1 MVTKLHSY
9 NKTATS
15 QKMNNYW
22 FLISLFNW
30 SFDRDRTQH
39 HVKQKHNRK
48 QVFLTNDANAWLAG
62 PLGLLAL
69 ASNTKTEWYTRC
81 MVNGTVYLHKKT
93 NTAAGPTFSSL
104 SYRSQ
109 NEQDPFSRVKPRNR
123 FVTTW
128 LVYCRPANKMR
139 GVVKFTARVRLT
151 FQLYMVWLLYCRCF
165 LNNMLHVCM
174 VQ

>member
-1 MVTKLHSY
+1 MK
-9 NKTATS
+9 
-15 QKMNNYW
+15 NYW
-22 FLISLFNW
+22 FLTSIFNW
-30 SFDRDRTQH
+30 SFDLDGTH
-39 HVKQKHNRK
+39 HDKQKDNRE
-48 QVFLTNDANAWLAG
+48 QVFLPNDANAWLAG

-69 ASNTKTEWYTRC
+69 ASNTNMEWYTRY

-93 NTAAGPTFSSL
+93 NTAAGLTFSSV
-104 SYRSQ
+104 SYRSK
-109 NEQDPFSRVKPRNR
+109 NEQDPLLSSQTTKP
-123 FVTTW
+123 FCDHVIGLLT
-128 LVYCRPANKMR
+128 NKMR